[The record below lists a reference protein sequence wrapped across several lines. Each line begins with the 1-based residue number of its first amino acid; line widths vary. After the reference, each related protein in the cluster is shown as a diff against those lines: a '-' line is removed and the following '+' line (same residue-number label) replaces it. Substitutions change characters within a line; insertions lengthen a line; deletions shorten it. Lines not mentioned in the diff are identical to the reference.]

1 MARRTLRGTLDENGA
16 KGAVMKIL
24 LAYDGFQHS
33 KHALEESA
41 ELAAKGRAAVTI
53 LSVVPETDARGSKS
67 GGHRWLAPHAHQ
79 DVAVAHGY
87 LRERGIEAEMKI
99 AYGDPTEEVSKAA
112 SEGGYD
118 LLVVGSRGRGALGE
132 LVLGSVSQRLVDD
145 APCPVLIAGKDAT
158 VRHTPADSVR

>member
-1 MARRTLRGTLDENGA
+1 
-16 KGAVMKIL
+16 
-24 LAYDGFQHS
+24 
-33 KHALEESA
+33 
-41 ELAAKGRAAVTI
+41 
-53 LSVVPETDARGSKS
+53 
-67 GGHRWLAPHAHQ
+67 
-79 DVAVAHGY
+79 VAVAHGY

-158 VRHTPADSVR
+158 VRHAPADSVR